1 MLVIELARA
10 MFTGSELSQSV
21 NVVVTKSN
29 ELSIAIVKVRLTF
42 TKHPSMS
49 ATGNC
54 KYLNSLFTCCILVI
68 IFKFVSFC
76 FYNFMLHVYLY
87 VAL

>member
-1 MLVIELARA
+1 MLVIELESV

-29 ELSIAIVKVRLTF
+29 ELSVAIVKVRLTF

-54 KYLNSLFTCCILVI
+54 KYLNSLFTCCILAI
-68 IFKFVSFC
+68 IFVLITLC
-76 FYNFMLHVYLY
+76 YMCAYM
-87 VAL
+87 